1 MASKRAEP
9 SKRQGHAAVSFGQ
22 KLYVWGGEGGSSKT
36 IPTTTVQTFGV
47 SSETWEQHR
56 RMQGFLPDNL
66 CNMAVASDGEI
77 AYFFGGRSGSRDKYT
92 YTDSLCKLNLSTLQ
106 CTKLVARNHT
116 HAPEK
121 KSHSGMVYFNKALV
135 IYGGYTAVTGHEQT
149 DELHVFDL
157 RTSECEEFD
166 HVETPNP
173 TSNVLLLPSLG

>member
-1 MASKRAEP
+1 
-9 SKRQGHAAVSFGQ
+9 
-22 KLYVWGGEGGSSKT
+22 
-36 IPTTTVQTFGV
+36 
-47 SSETWEQHR
+47 
-56 RMQGFLPDNL
+56 MQGFLPDNL

-135 IYGGYTAVTGHEQT
+135 IYGGSTAVTGHEQT

-157 RTSECEEFD
+157 RTSECEAFD
-166 HVETPNP
+166 HVETPNL
-173 TSNVLLLPSLG
+173 TNVLLLPSLG